1 MKRTTVEF
9 ATVVKNGVV
18 TKIGRSVVLA
28 PKPNFKGG
36 SVKWAPEKYKPGYQK
51 SRVNGS

>member
-36 SVKWAPEKYKPGYQK
+36 SVKWAPDKLKPEYQK
-51 SRVNGS
+51 K